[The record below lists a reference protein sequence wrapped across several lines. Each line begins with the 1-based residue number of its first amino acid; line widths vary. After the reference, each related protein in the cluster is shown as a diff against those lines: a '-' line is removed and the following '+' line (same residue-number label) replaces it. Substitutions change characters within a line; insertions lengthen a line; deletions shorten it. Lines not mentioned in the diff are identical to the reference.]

1 MATIASGQRDCA
13 DEAAPRPGGPA
24 AVLLFRRP
32 PPAKHCDHL
41 GAAWLMIHQQV
52 PFCSRIVVTGDR
64 SMPAFWPR
72 SASTRGPRN
81 RIYQQLNAA
90 RWNERPVVKV
100 AAPGVLSSVIMLEA
114 ALMIRSAI
122 AVLLVATP
130 AIAAPAHRQP
140 TPSAVQPSGDPGS
153 ITGMDLKR
161 KAQMD
166 KADRERVAQQK
177 SFDDKMGRTMN
188 TICRGC

>member
-1 MATIASGQRDCA
+1 
-13 DEAAPRPGGPA
+13 
-24 AVLLFRRP
+24 
-32 PPAKHCDHL
+32 
-41 GAAWLMIHQQV
+41 
-52 PFCSRIVVTGDR
+52 
-64 SMPAFWPR
+64 
-72 SASTRGPRN
+72 
-81 RIYQQLNAA
+81 
-90 RWNERPVVKV
+90 
-100 AAPGVLSSVIMLEA
+100 MLEA

-140 TPSAVQPSGDPGS
+140 TPGAVQPSGDPGS
-153 ITGMDLKR
+153 ITGMDPKR